1 MQLLGRWVRQ
11 DVGFKFSKWPWQ
23 GDVLAVASSFAEF
36 KRMQKDSN
44 HLCFARKVA
53 ILWQSCEMCCTAFG
67 SFKDSFRCENSRI
80 MVLRA
85 AQQDL
90 VRQRFRRTPRSFE
103 TLLGAESVAPTEPL
117 QKMPLRTALDSVV
130 DNHEVA
136 FLRGAVQQAF
146 SSGFVP
152 SQGADQS
159 LAPFTEVASDENL
172 LGQSACELILCLS
185 QRFLR
190 HAILAGYA
198 GTQGLEVAG
207 ALLAKLQPPA
217 KVDLLQNPL
226 GGSKSYGYWAPHVD
240 RANVEKYDVS
250 SILYLST
257 LGRDF
262 KGGAFAFNDSDKD
275 RLVEPKEGRLLFLM
289 QVLRTCI
296 KCIQWLTVVVW
307 RYLYGSADLE
317 DWVTQCHPTWN
328 EETPGKGQNG
338 TTSFLRKRSYV
349 QDS

>member
-1 MQLLGRWVRQ
+1 
-11 DVGFKFSKWPWQ
+11 
-23 GDVLAVASSFAEF
+23 
-36 KRMQKDSN
+36 
-44 HLCFARKVA
+44 
-53 ILWQSCEMCCTAFG
+53 
-67 SFKDSFRCENSRI
+67 

-117 QKMPLRTALDSVV
+117 QKRPLRTALDSVV

-217 KVDLLQNPL
+217 KEDLLQNPL

-275 RLVEPKEGRLLFLM
+275 RLVEPKEGRLLFFDAGFENLH
-289 QVLRTCI
+289 QVYPVTHGSRLA
-296 KCIQWLTVVVW
+296 LSVW
-307 RYLYGSADLE
+307 FCRSGKLG
-317 DWVTQCHPTWN
+317 HPMSPN
-328 EETPGKGQNG
+328 MK
-338 TTSFLRKRSYV
+338 
-349 QDS
+349 